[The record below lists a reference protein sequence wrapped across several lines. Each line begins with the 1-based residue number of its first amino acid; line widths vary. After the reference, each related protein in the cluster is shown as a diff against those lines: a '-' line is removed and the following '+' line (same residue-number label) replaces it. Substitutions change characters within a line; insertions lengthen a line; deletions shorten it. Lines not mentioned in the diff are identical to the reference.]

1 MLDSGE
7 ILSLNQLQNLE
18 AGTELNISVNI
29 SDLRSSTELLGLIG
43 LDMGL
48 SWNGLTLSSK
58 NPADLVD
65 AISDSLPLYRSAT
78 PLSLDNNSLRL
89 SAASLP
95 SLGIGDLL
103 GDQLDEA
110 FVTFGFTLEDPSEDI
125 MIDIQ
130 LFDEEIGGFGY
141 GLADGS
147 DDDSLLNLV
156 ALSLFPLPE
165 ILIDT
170 TAQDIGTYA
179 LAVSAES
186 GGDVVSQAFSFVIGD
201 GQNASPELKKQ
212 PSLTS

>member
-1 MLDSGE
+1 MTPLSADESEWVTIVDRRSTYLEREEKVTIEPIISLLDSGE

-110 FVTFGFTLEDPSEDI
+110 FVT
-125 MIDIQ
+125 
-130 LFDEEIGGFGY
+130 
-141 GLADGS
+141 LA
-147 DDDSLLNLV
+147 SL
-156 ALSLFPLPE
+156 SR
-165 ILIDT
+165 ILAKT
-170 TAQDIGTYA
+170 
-179 LAVSAES
+179 
-186 GGDVVSQAFSFVIGD
+186 
-201 GQNASPELKKQ
+201 
-212 PSLTS
+212 